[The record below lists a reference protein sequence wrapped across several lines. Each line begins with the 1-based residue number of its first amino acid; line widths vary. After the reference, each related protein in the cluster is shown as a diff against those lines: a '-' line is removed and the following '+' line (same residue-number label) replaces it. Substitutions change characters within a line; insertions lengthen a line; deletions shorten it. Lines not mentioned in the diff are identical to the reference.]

1 MPVTFAEGAVW
12 SAEVHQAGN
21 FGRVAQVGHHRL
33 LSVMNRLI
41 CRGGRGVN
49 NAVSLGNIANHAFND
64 KSKKTLKWHKRS
76 LCAKNGKARWIEL
89 HSTISMEASTRKS
102 YGFIDR
108 RVSHPAAAG
117 GSVPPWRHSVFT
129 VHW

>member
-1 MPVTFAEGAVW
+1 MATLCVVLFFIYFSLSPIDARTFAERAVC

-49 NAVSLGNIANHAFND
+49 NAESLGNIANHAFND
-64 KSKKTLKWHKRS
+64 KSKILR
-76 LCAKNGKARWIEL
+76 NG
-89 HSTISMEASTRKS
+89 TN
-102 YGFIDR
+102 
-108 RVSHPAAAG
+108 VP
-117 GSVPPWRHSVFT
+117 SV
-129 VHW
+129 